1 MEWLKRSKKVVQIV
15 TNKNELGNSRLPSI
29 LLPVSPQISAAKA
42 RQDYGIETAAKARQ
56 DYGIETAAII
66 NAIKSVLLFST
77 TANTLHGQRKQQPH
91 FVF

>member
-1 MEWLKRSKKVVQIV
+1 MSKKVVQIV

-42 RQDYGIETAAKARQ
+42 WQ

>member
-42 RQDYGIETAAKARQ
+42 RQDYGIETAA
-56 DYGIETAAII
+56 II

-77 TANTLHGQRKQQPH
+77 TANPLYG
-91 FVF
+91 

>member
-42 RQDYGIETAAKARQ
+42 RQDYGIETAA
-56 DYGIETAAII
+56 II